1 MSLDAVHCPDVPGLA
16 FDEVGHAYRFE
27 GRPVPGVT
35 SILAA
40 LRDGGEE
47 APDEARRIAANRGRA
62 VHRAIELDV
71 AGDLD
76 ESRLHPDIASRLRAW
91 RLFRREYGFSP
102 GRAELRVYS
111 NRYGYA
117 GTLDLWGVAAG
128 YPIILDAKA
137 TAAVPHRAHVQLAG
151 YAQALRE
158 TIASGPVRRA
168 ILHLRP
174 ERYELVPCTDPN
186 DFETFLACLTV
197 KRWNDAH
204 ARS

>member
-1 MSLDAVHCPDVPGLA
+1 MLDAAASVADAPGLS
-16 FDEVGHAYRFE
+16 FDETGHAYRFE
-27 GRPVPGVT
+27 GKPVPGVT

-40 LRDGGEE
+40 LLEGED

-62 VHRAIELDV
+62 VHKAIELDV

-76 ESRLHPDIASRLRAW
+76 DSRLHPDIASRLRAW
-91 RLFRREYGFSP
+91 RKFRTEYGFSA

-111 NRYGYA
+111 RRYGYA
-117 GTLDLWGVAAG
+117 GTLDLWGWAAG

-137 TAAVPHRAHVQLAG
+137 TAAVPRKAHIQLAG

-158 TIASGPVRRA
+158 TIGSGPVRRA

-174 ERYELVPCTDPN
+174 DRYELVPCTDPN

-197 KRWNDAH
+197 KRWNDAN
-204 ARS
+204 AR